1 MTQLLLASS
10 RKEAPSASKVVASIV
25 PDSSVAPSKS
35 VARFESVA
43 SFRSL
48 ASVSRFAWP
57 LGVLLGTLLFRTAEV
72 HAQSTVDEKM
82 KAAIERGVKVLERGA
97 RIYPMNRQCFS
108 CHHQTLP
115 LLGTLAAEGAG
126 VATDGELR
134 KSIVEFTR
142 KSFERRRDKL
152 LSGRAVEGAGLTVG
166 YGLWTLELASSEPD
180 ELTDAMVHNLIEQQ
194 EHDGHWGPEAIR
206 PPMEESRVICT
217 VLAASGLKR
226 FARGAQLE
234 KSRAAID
241 RAKRWLDT
249 APLVAHEDHVA
260 RLWGLVRLEGDAE
273 AIAAA
278 RRKLFD
284 RQRDDGGW
292 SQTESMASDAYS
304 TATTLW
310 VLQRAG
316 LERGSASRV
325 RAAQWL
331 LKNQLVDGSWLVV
344 TRATP
349 VQAYFD
355 NGDPHGKSQFLS
367 LAATGWSVAALSEEV
382 AP

>member
-1 MTQLLLASS
+1 MTQQLLTRS
-10 RKEAPSASKVVASIV
+10 RKEASRESTIVASVALV
-25 PDSSVAPSKS
+25 PPF
-35 VARFESVA
+35 AR
-43 SFRSL
+43 L
-48 ASVSRFAWP
+48 ALFVLP
-57 LGVLLGTLLFRTAEV
+57 LGLLLGALLVRPAEIR
-72 HAQSTVDEKM
+72 AQSTIDESLKS
-82 KAAIERGVKVLERGA
+82 AIERGVKVLERGA
-97 RIYPMNRQCFS
+97 RIYPTNRQCFS

-115 LLGTLAAEGAG
+115 LLGTLSSERAG
-126 VATDGELR
+126 VASDGELR

-152 LSGRAVEGAGLTVG
+152 LAGRAVEGAGLTVG

-194 EHDGHWGPEAIR
+194 EDDGHWGPEAIR

-226 FARGAQLE
+226 FAQDAHLE

-260 RLWGLVRLEGDAE
+260 RLWGLVRLECDAG

-278 RRKLFD
+278 RRKLLD

-316 LERGSASRV
+316 LDRSSSPRV

-331 LKNQLVDGSWLVV
+331 LKNQLMDGSWLVV

-367 LAATGWSVAALSEEV
+367 LAATGWSVAALSEEI